1 MTDPPEYRDSTARPA
16 RRWLRVVG
24 IVAAI
29 VLLLLIV
36 VRLLGGGAQ
45 HGPARHI
52 GVTPSLTM
60 EV

>member
-1 MTDPPEYRDSTARPA
+1 MTDPPEYRDSPT

-24 IVAAI
+24 IIAAI

-36 VRLLGGGAQ
+36 VRLIGGGAE

-52 GVTPSLTM
+52 GATRSLST